1 MQLSKYQYNDDET
14 IPVEEKKKKL
24 YEEILSR
31 NKFNLEQ
38 ILTFEAKKLHYQL
51 KLK

>member
-1 MQLSKYQYNDDET
+1 MELSKHQYNDDET
-14 IPVEEKKKKL
+14 IPIEEKKKKL
-24 YEEILSR
+24 YEEIMSR

-38 ILTFEAKKLHYQL
+38 ILAFEAKKLHYEL